1 MPELLR
7 GAVRLHYQLAGR
19 GRALVCI
26 HGNSCDLGFFAPQA
40 AYFATAHAVLSVDL
54 RGHGQSDK
62 PVWDYTVHGLA
73 EDVAWLCGEL
83 GIDRAVLIG
92 HSLGGA
98 VAVQVAARY
107 PGLAVGVAALDSA
120 LAPQPGRPSRLT
132 ALLGGLRG
140 PDYLGYVRRYFES
153 AFGPG
158 DDPAVKEDIL
168 RRICATPQHV
178 MVSLFEHAGRW
189 DWQTA
194 LSSLEVPLLYLM
206 AQRPRG
212 DLVRLA
218 ELAPGLITGQTVGSG
233 HFMTLL
239 VPAQVNAML
248 ARFLEMIGW
257 T

>member
-1 MPELLR
+1 MTERLR

-40 AYFATAHAVLSVDL
+40 AHFARTHTVLSLDL

-83 GIDRAVLIG
+83 GVSRAVLVG

-107 PGLAVGVAALDSA
+107 PGLAAGVAALDSA
-120 LAPQPGRPSRLT
+120 LAPGRPSRLA

-140 PDYLGYVRRYFES
+140 PEYQKYVRHYFES
-153 AFGPG
+153 AFGPH
-158 DDPAVKEDIL
+158 DDPDVKEDIL

-178 MVSLFEHAGRW
+178 MISLFEHAGRW

-194 LSSLEVPLLYLM
+194 LTSLEVPLLYLM

-212 DLVRLA
+212 DLARLS

-233 HFMTLL
+233 HFLTLL
-239 VPAQVNAML
+239 VPEQVNAML

>member
-19 GRALVCI
+19 GRVLVFI
-26 HGNSCDLGFFAPQA
+26 HGNSCDLDFFAPQA
-40 AYFATAHAVLSVDL
+40 AQFAAAHTVLSVDL

-62 PVWDYTVHGLA
+62 PDWDYTVHGLA
-73 EDVAWLCGEL
+73 EDTAWLCGEL
-83 GIDRAVLIG
+83 GIDRAVLVG

-98 VAVQVAARY
+98 VAVQLAARH
-107 PGLAVGVAALDSA
+107 PGLAAGVAALDSA
-120 LAPQPGRPSRLT
+120 LAPHPGRPSRLT

-140 PDYLGYVRRYFES
+140 PEYLKYVRHYFES
-153 AFGPG
+153 AFEPG
-158 DDPAVKEDIL
+158 DAPAVKEDIL

-194 LSSLEVPLLYLM
+194 LSCLDIPLLYLL
-206 AQRPRG
+206 ARRPRG
-212 DLVRLA
+212 DLARLA
-218 ELAPGLITGQTVGSG
+218 ELVPGLVTGQTVGSG

-248 ARFLEMIGW
+248 ARFLELIGW
-257 T
+257 S